1 MAEEFGR
8 SFATLPMG
16 QLICGPIIAVA
27 QGQSELCRVYLDYLF
42 ELAFREGDPE
52 KGINSVK
59 FKLPRQIVTPEGD
72 TKTVELEVEA
82 PLLSLVPVPAF
93 TMDEATVQ
101 FTMEVKDIKT
111 DKSGSA
117 SSLDTMAKFSAWGFS
132 SSVTGKVTTSHE
144 NTRTTDQSAKYD
156 IFARALSSPRRR
168 GWQSSRPS
176 LRRWWNPLRRR
187 AAAAESPN
195 TIGTCPVSGQVP
207 IVL

>member
-59 FKLPRQIVTPEGD
+59 FKLGD

-156 IFARALSSPRRR
+156 IFARASQQP
-168 GWQSSRPS
+168 P
-176 LRRWWNPLRRR
+176 
-187 AAAAESPN
+187 AEGMAKLTALFASVVEP
-195 TIGTCPVSGQVP
+195 IEAEGSGG
-207 IVL
+207 

>member
-27 QGQSELCRVYLDYLF
+27 QGQAELCRVYLDYLF

-156 IFARALSSPRRR
+156 IFARASQQP
-168 GWQSSRPS
+168 P
-176 LRRWWNPLRRR
+176 
-187 AAAAESPN
+187 AEGMAKLTALFASVVEP
-195 TIGTCPVSGQVP
+195 IEAEGSGG
-207 IVL
+207 

>member
-42 ELAFREGDPE
+42 ALAFREGDPE

-82 PLLSLVPVPAF
+82 PAAVPGACAGVYHGRGHGAVYHGGQRHQNRQERQRLLPGHNGKILCLGVQLQRDREGDHVP
-93 TMDEATVQ
+93 
-101 FTMEVKDIKT
+101 
-111 DKSGSA
+111 
-117 SSLDTMAKFSAWGFS
+117 
-132 SSVTGKVTTSHE
+132 
-144 NTRTTDQSAKYD
+144 
-156 IFARALSSPRRR
+156 
-168 GWQSSRPS
+168 
-176 LRRWWNPLRRR
+176 
-187 AAAAESPN
+187 
-195 TIGTCPVSGQVP
+195 
-207 IVL
+207 

>member
-93 TMDEATVQ
+93 TMDEATVH
-101 FTMEVKDIKT
+101 IKT

-156 IFARALSSPRRR
+156 IFARASQQP
-168 GWQSSRPS
+168 P
-176 LRRWWNPLRRR
+176 
-187 AAAAESPN
+187 AEGMAKLTALFASVVEP
-195 TIGTCPVSGQVP
+195 IEAEGSGG
-207 IVL
+207 

>member
-144 NTRTTDQSAKYD
+144 NTRTT
-156 IFARALSSPRRR
+156 FLPGPLSSPRRR

>member
-1 MAEEFGR
+1 MNWRFGR
-8 SFATLPMG
+8 AT
-16 QLICGPIIAVA
+16 Q
-27 QGQSELCRVYLDYLF
+27 
-42 ELAFREGDPE
+42 E

-144 NTRTTDQSAKYD
+144 NTRTTDQSAKYEH
-156 IFARALSSPRRR
+156 FARASQQPPAEGMAKLTA
-168 GWQSSRPS
+168 S

-187 AAAAESPN
+187 ARA
-195 TIGTCPVSGQVP
+195 G
-207 IVL
+207 

>member
-117 SSLDTMAKFSAWGFS
+117 SSLDTMAKFSAWGLS
-132 SSVTGKVTTSHE
+132 TSRE

-156 IFARALSSPRRR
+156 IFARASQQPPAEGMAKLT
-168 GWQSSRPS
+168 S
-176 LRRWWNPLRRR
+176 LFASVVEPIE
-187 AAAAESPN
+187 AE
-195 TIGTCPVSGQVP
+195 GSGG
-207 IVL
+207 

>member
-101 FTMEVKDIKT
+101 FT
-111 DKSGSA
+111 SGSA

-156 IFARALSSPRRR
+156 IFARASQQP
-168 GWQSSRPS
+168 P
-176 LRRWWNPLRRR
+176 
-187 AAAAESPN
+187 AEGMAKLTALFASVVEP
-195 TIGTCPVSGQVP
+195 IEAEGSGG
-207 IVL
+207 

>member
-82 PLLSLVPVPAF
+82 AALPAPY

-156 IFARALSSPRRR
+156 IFARASQQP
-168 GWQSSRPS
+168 P
-176 LRRWWNPLRRR
+176 
-187 AAAAESPN
+187 AEGMAKLTALFASVVEP
-195 TIGTCPVSGQVP
+195 IEAEGSGG
-207 IVL
+207 

>member
-93 TMDEATVQ
+93 TM
-101 FTMEVKDIKT
+101 EVKDIKT

-156 IFARALSSPRRR
+156 IFARASQQP
-168 GWQSSRPS
+168 P
-176 LRRWWNPLRRR
+176 
-187 AAAAESPN
+187 AEGMAKLTALFASVVEP
-195 TIGTCPVSGQVP
+195 IEAEGSGG
-207 IVL
+207 

>member
-59 FKLPRQIVTPEGD
+59 FELPRQIVTPEGD

-132 SSVTGKVTTSHE
+132 SSVTGKVTTT
-144 NTRTTDQSAKYD
+144 NQSAKYD
-156 IFARALSSPRRR
+156 IFARASQQP
-168 GWQSSRPS
+168 P
-176 LRRWWNPLRRR
+176 
-187 AAAAESPN
+187 AEGMAKLTALFASVVEP
-195 TIGTCPVSGQVP
+195 IEAEGSGG
-207 IVL
+207 

>member
-1 MAEEFGR
+1 M
-8 SFATLPMG
+8 
-16 QLICGPIIAVA
+16 
-27 QGQSELCRVYLDYLF
+27 
-42 ELAFREGDPE
+42 
-52 KGINSVK
+52 
-59 FKLPRQIVTPEGD
+59 
-72 TKTVELEVEA
+72 EA

-156 IFARALSSPRRR
+156 IFVRASQQP
-168 GWQSSRPS
+168 P
-176 LRRWWNPLRRR
+176 
-187 AAAAESPN
+187 AEGMAKLTALFASVVEP
-195 TIGTCPVSGQVP
+195 IEAEGSGG
-207 IVL
+207 

>member
-93 TMDEATVQ
+93 TM
-101 FTMEVKDIKT
+101 EVKDIKT

-156 IFARALSSPRRR
+156 IFARASQQP
-168 GWQSSRPS
+168 P
-176 LRRWWNPLRRR
+176 
-187 AAAAESPN
+187 AEGMAKLTALASVVEP
-195 TIGTCPVSGQVP
+195 IEAEGSGG
-207 IVL
+207 

>member
-1 MAEEFGR
+1 MAFEHYIR
-8 SFATLPMG
+8 SGQKWLRQGYTTGTCAALAAAGATRFLLTGSPP
-16 QLICGPIIAVA
+16 QTAAL
-27 QGQSELCRVYLDYLF
+27 
-42 ELAFREGDPE
+42 
-52 KGINSVK
+52 
-59 FKLPRQIVTPEGD
+59 VTPKG
-72 TKTVELEVEA
+72 LEVEA

-156 IFARALSSPRRR
+156 IFARASQQP
-168 GWQSSRPS
+168 P
-176 LRRWWNPLRRR
+176 
-187 AAAAESPN
+187 AEGMAKLTALFASVVEP
-195 TIGTCPVSGQVP
+195 IEAEGSGG
-207 IVL
+207 